1 MIRTLI
7 ALFMLILTP
16 RLMAVTPAT
25 LAEESDLVAVAVV
38 EQADY
43 QKTRNFPSSGSAFLK
58 LLIVYKG
65 DEEVGDWIEVKEKGL
80 GDEKC
85 YYPEPNPFVFEGA
98 RFFVFLRKEN
108 DVYRGVAPGCKVPL
122 YVTDSNQ
129 YAVQYPVDGLDV
141 PPEAAQKLTFTD
153 PAAVV
158 EAGDFTSS
166 QITELTETYHAELI
180 PTGPYEPNLQNYRYT
195 MGVPLSDFRRL
206 AFPPQ

>member
-1 MIRTLI
+1 MIRSLSMFCLLVCTS
-7 ALFMLILTP
+7 A
-16 RLMAVTPAT
+16 MAVDPAT

-43 QKTRNFPSSGSAFLK
+43 QKTRSFPSSGSAFLK

-65 DEEVGDWIEVKEKGL
+65 DEQAGDWIEVKEKGL

-108 DVYRGVAPGCKVPL
+108 DVYRGVAPGCRIPL
-122 YVTDSNQ
+122 YVTDANQ
-129 YAVQYPVDGLDV
+129 YAVRYPVDGLDI
-141 PPEAAQKLTFTD
+141 PEQAAQKLTFTD

-158 EAGDFTSS
+158 EAGDFTSA

-195 MGVPLSDFRRL
+195 MGVPLTDFRRM
-206 AFPPQ
+206 AFPPE